1 MILILG
7 GVKSGKSS
15 FALRKALEH
24 PEPRAF
30 VATAE
35 PIDEEMQARIERHR
49 RERGDL
55 FETFE
60 EPLELPALLKR
71 LSRYNVVVVDCLTTW
86 LGNLYHHG
94 MDVERYSD
102 ELISSLNGNEVIV
115 SNEVGLGV
123 IGADP
128 LTRSYVESL
137 GRLNARLAQVAD
149 EVYMMIAGIEMRI
162 KPSSPER
169 SNGF

>member
-24 PEPRAF
+24 PEPRAL
-30 VATAE
+30 VATGE
-35 PIDEEMQARIERHR
+35 PIDEEMRARIEKHR

-60 EPLELPALLKR
+60 EPVELPTLLKR
-71 LSRYNVVVVDCLTTW
+71 LSRYSVVVVDCLTTW
-86 LGNLYHHG
+86 LGNLYHYG
-94 MDVERYSD
+94 IDVGRYSD

-115 SNEVGLGV
+115 TNEVGLGV
-123 IGADP
+123 IGAEP

-137 GRLNARLAQVAD
+137 GRLNARLARVAD
-149 EVYMMIAGIEMRI
+149 EVYMMIAGIEVRI
-162 KPSSPER
+162 K
-169 SNGF
+169 

>member
-60 EPLELPALLKR
+60 EPVELPRLLER
-71 LSRYNVVVVDCLTTW
+71 LEGYSVVVVDCLTVW
-86 LGNLYHHG
+86 LGNLFHYG
-94 MDVERYSD
+94 LDVRDYCD
-102 ELISSLNGNEVIV
+102 RLLSSLRGNEVIV

-123 IGADP
+123 IGADRT
-128 LTRSYVESL
+128 TRLYVEQL
-137 GRLNARLAQVAD
+137 GRLNSEIAGMAD
-149 EVYMMIAGIEMRI
+149 EVYMMIAGMSLRL
-162 KPSSPER
+162 K
-169 SNGF
+169 